1 MMAVRGLSRGLSKG
15 TRRLI
20 GERGTRALWTG
31 QEDMK
36 QVKDRTKIQFCGKH
50 TSSFSLQSTAL
61 T

>member
-36 QVKDRTKIQFCGKH
+36 QVKI
-50 TSSFSLQSTAL
+50 LW
-61 T
+61 